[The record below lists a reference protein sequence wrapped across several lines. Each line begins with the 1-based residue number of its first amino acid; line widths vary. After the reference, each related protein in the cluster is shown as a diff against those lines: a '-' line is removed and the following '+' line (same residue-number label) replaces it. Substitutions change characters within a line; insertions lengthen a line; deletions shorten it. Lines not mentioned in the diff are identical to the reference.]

1 MSISSTSSIEAI
13 DEIEEEG
20 DEGWEVIQNPQIEIE
35 RKFIVPDNYHERLTA
50 QGFKIQQEF
59 DEILLDKYYD
69 IYEHSLMKEDHWL
82 RQRNGDW
89 ELKYPVG
96 DVHSQV
102 RKKMTVLYIGYSIVT
117 KYCNIL
123 ISMSYI

>member
-1 MSISSTSSIEAI
+1 M
-13 DEIEEEG
+13 
-20 DEGWEVIQNPQIEIE
+20 
-35 RKFIVPDNYHERLTA
+35 
-50 QGFKIQQEF
+50 
-59 DEILLDKYYD
+59 DKYYD

-102 RKKMTVLYIGYSIVT
+102 RKKSTDTEKNTRIKLSINFT
-117 KYCNIL
+117 FL
-123 ISMSYI
+123 